1 MKIGACKDYISSQ
14 EVIQEKRMDL
24 LLTSAFD
31 IKAIMS
37 MRDSRLCFVRQ
48 GVVLG
53 ELQDKIKPFKHHVS
67 KKSNK
72 CYQIKVQIQVLVLN
86 HSFDLLIT
94 INLQTILKLL
104 ILLSFIG
111 FNL

>member
-1 MKIGACKDYISSQ
+1 MKIGAYKDYISSP

-31 IKAIMS
+31 QKAIMS
-37 MRDSRLCFVRQ
+37 MRDSRLCFARQ

-53 ELQDKIKPFKHHVS
+53 ELQDKIKPIKHHLS
-67 KKSNK
+67 KKSKK
-72 CYQIKVQIQVLVLN
+72 CNQINAQIQVLVLN
-86 HSFDLLIT
+86 QHFIP
-94 INLQTILKLL
+94 
-104 ILLSFIG
+104 LSFIG